1 MISSDSLKPAV
12 SLSNTG
18 YPPMLTADSTIS
30 RVVPAISDTMAA
42 GRCAEDNHNGD
53 YIISNIVY
61 SGLDWLR

>member
-1 MISSDSLKPAV
+1 V

-53 YIISNIVY
+53 YITSNIVY